1 MNAPLPRSARKRP
14 TNVSLDSRLLEE
26 AKALGV
32 NVSQACE
39 RGLED
44 QIRTTRA
51 GAWLQ
56 ANKAALDSSNDF
68 VDRHGLPLARHRR
81 F

>member
-1 MNAPLPRSARKRP
+1 MSKQEPQGRKRP
-14 TNVSLDSRLLEE
+14 TNVSLSVSLLEE

-39 RGLED
+39 RGLAEEV
-44 QIRTTRA
+44 RATRA
-51 GAWLQ
+51 RKWLEGNQ
-56 ANKAALDSSNDF
+56 AALASLNRF
-68 VDRHGLPLARHRR
+68 VDASPLGGVRQ

>member
-1 MNAPLPRSARKRP
+1 MSNPARRRA
-14 TNVSLDSRLLEE
+14 TNVSLSPHLLTE

-39 RGLED
+39 RGLEARI
-44 QIRTTRA
+44 QEVRA
-51 GAWLQ
+51 QAWLES
-56 ANKAALDSSNDF
+56 NRTALDSSNDY
-68 VDRHGLPLARHRR
+68 VEEHGLPLARHRH

>member
-1 MNAPLPRSARKRP
+1 MADMSSNVRRRA
-14 TNVSLDSRLLEE
+14 TNVSLSPHLLEE

-39 RGLED
+39 RGLEER
-44 QIRTTRA
+44 IREMRA
-51 GAWLQ
+51 KAWLE
-56 ANKAALDSSNDF
+56 ANRAALQSSNDY
-68 VDRHGLPLARHRR
+68 VEEHGLPLARHRH

>member
-1 MNAPLPRSARKRP
+1 MPPRSARKRP
-14 TNVSLDSRLLEE
+14 TNVSLSPHLLDE

-39 RGLED
+39 RGLEE
-44 QIRTTRA
+44 QIRAVRA

-56 ANKAALDSSNDF
+56 ANRAALDSSNDF
-68 VDRHGLPLARHRR
+68 VDRHGLPLARHRQ

>member
-1 MNAPLPRSARKRP
+1 MANSPRRRA
-14 TNVSLDSRLLEE
+14 TNVSLSPHLLIE

-39 RGLED
+39 RGLE
-44 QIRTTRA
+44 TRIQEMRA
-51 GAWLQ
+51 QAWLES
-56 ANKAALDSSNDF
+56 NRTALDSSNDY
-68 VDRHGLPLARHRR
+68 VEEHGLPLARHRQ

>member
-1 MNAPLPRSARKRP
+1 MSRPSPRKRP
-14 TNVSLDSRLLEE
+14 TNVSLSPHLLNE

-39 RGLED
+39 EGLEER
-44 QIRTTRA
+44 IKVSRA
-51 GAWLQ
+51 EAWLR
-56 ANKAALDSSNDF
+56 ANRAALDSSNDF
-68 VDRHGLPLARHRR
+68 VDRNGLPLGSHRQ